1 MDALR
6 AESIRDQAENAF
18 TAILRRMYQNIPAL
32 VAAVFVDMEGEC
44 IDYVTCLDPFE
55 AKVTAAHL
63 HMMLGRLRT
72 ARASRT
78 TGDTIGFEVVAS
90 QREAWVQ
97 RIGDEYVLVIILKR
111 GFDRS
116 EVRDAMA
123 LAGREFR
130 AEVGIDA
137 PGWERTERLSVRVRA
152 SPGWTYAPEGFSVG
166 GERIAIVAVLGR
178 WNERPG
184 PSGPSL
190 VCFRVRTSSGQELT
204 LAHDEVTEAW
214 VVRD

>member
-6 AESIRDQAENAF
+6 AESTRDQAENEF
-18 TAILRRMYQNIPAL
+18 TAILRRMFQNIPAL
-32 VAAVFVDMEGEC
+32 EAAVFVDTEGEC

-55 AKVTAAHL
+55 AKVSAAHL
-63 HMMLGRLRT
+63 HMLLGLLRA
-72 ARASRT
+72 ARASST
-78 TGDTIGFEVVAS
+78 TGDTIGFELVAS
-90 QREAWVQ
+90 KREAWVQ
-97 RIGDEYVLVIILKR
+97 RIGDDYVLVVILGR
-111 GFDRS
+111 GFDRG

-130 AEVGIDA
+130 AEVGIAA
-137 PGWERTERLSVRVRA
+137 PGWEQRERLSVRVRA

-178 WNERPG
+178 WTERSG
-184 PSGPSL
+184 PSGSAL